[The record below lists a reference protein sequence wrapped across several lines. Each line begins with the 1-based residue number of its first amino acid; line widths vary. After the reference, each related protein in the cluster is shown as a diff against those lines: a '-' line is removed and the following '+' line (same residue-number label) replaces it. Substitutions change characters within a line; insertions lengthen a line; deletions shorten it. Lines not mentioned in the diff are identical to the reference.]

1 MVNFII
7 IVFLLLTAISVV
19 LFAIGIKEAF
29 QNLLMKRSKK
39 KLQLKVAG
47 KKYIGNQ
54 LVELTLK
61 RKFPLLPLPG
71 FLPGQYISLKFN
83 ISGKD
88 IERCYSLANWSRFPF
103 CYKLVIKRE
112 PQGICSGHIYDHLTV
127 GDFVQASMPTGK
139 FYYDRVNSFGNIVLV
154 AGGVGI
160 TPMRSMWE
168 YLQKHKKKGQNVV
181 LFYSAKYRD
190 ELCYFEDFLKEA
202 DKSKGFYFYPF
213 LSQEAVDATINSGRL
228 SARVISTFIAVKDIS
243 RLYMCASA
251 QMMEDLRNGLI
262 QAGMSEEN
270 IHFELF
276 GVSHTGEA
284 KACKISLGKSCTM
297 DYEGKGTLY
306 QFLETAGCKI
316 NGFCK
321 AGICGNCKVKIN
333 SGKVKYLLKP
343 DCKLNEGEILPCCC
357 IPESDIILD
366 ELNLKRA
373 I

>member
-1 MVNFII
+1 MINFLTLS
-7 IVFLLLTAISVV
+7 FLLLTAVAVV
-19 LFAIGIKEAF
+19 LFATGIKEAF
-29 QNLLMKRSKK
+29 HNLLVKRSKR
-39 KLQLKVAG
+39 KLQLKVAD

-61 RKFPLLPLPG
+61 RKFPLLPLPS

-83 ISGKD
+83 INGKD

-112 PQGICSGHIYDHLTV
+112 SEGICSRHIYDALKK
-127 GDFVQASMPTGK
+127 GDFVQASIPSGE
-139 FYYDRVNSFGNIVLV
+139 FYYDKINSFGNIVLA

-168 YLQKHKKKGQNVV
+168 YLQKHKKKEQNVI

-190 ELCYFEDFLKEA
+190 EFCYFENFLKEA

-213 LSQEAVDATINSGRL
+213 LSREPIDESIYSGRL
-228 SARVISTFIAVKDIS
+228 TAQVISTFIAVKDIG
-243 RLYMCASA
+243 RFYMCASA
-251 QMMEDLRNGLI
+251 QMMEALQEGLI
-262 QAGMSEEN
+262 QAGMPEEN

-306 QFLETAGCKI
+306 QFLETAGCSM

-333 SGKVKYLLKP
+333 SGEVKYLLKP
-343 DCKLNEGEILPCCC
+343 ECKLNEGEILPCCC
-357 IPESDIILD
+357 IPETDIILD